1 MTHFKKSGLDVTD
14 KGNTYFH
21 NYLDRLSLA
30 DGDKCQSEH
39 NPSASKAMQCVPVS
53 DVRRISLMQSV
64 QNKERMWVLALF
76 ALLSGVAEAQP
87 WAEGSVPKISY
98 NQLLRVGQE
107 RALLDLL
114 RDDGGRVGAFAVT
127 GIPVAGYG
135 DRLSEMMG
143 KARDCIGRNESL
155 PAIDLPAN
163 SRRRTY
169 ATEDDVYPECVAR
182 EAEVVSRAFDLVGA
196 GVSGAVEA
204 VYGGELFYARAE
216 GVRRR
221 LAEAPHK
228 DHIHFY
234 EQRGEL
240 VHSRRNLESAPL
252 VPEHTDN
259 GLFLMITPF
268 PEQSLVV
275 RTSSGRRISTAD
287 LDPADT
293 VLVLTGVA
301 LPDWLLQGER
311 AAVRRAFHP
320 VPHSVPHVGATPI
333 GGRTVFA
340 RMKVA
345 PGGAVPITP
354 KTESAHRHDSDFLTF
369 EEVFVRESRSYPLSS
384 ESSLCS
390 VDLESERY
398 QRAVRDQCEV
408 EGTAYCW
415 HDCLPIPANCTS
427 NSEMVCLDIIELEEC
442 DPDIHNPNCELVCL
456 EVPEETTKSPDDT
469 ICGTDA
475 SSPDDPTQSPS
486 TDDSTR
492 SPSQPDKVPA
502 AELFCNGI
510 GIDMYMQGFEVS
522 GKGENQCIMLFFEA
536 FTLDSP
542 LKFGFGCVFVF
553 LLGLVIEVLI
563 AFRRS
568 LTQRATASPDGLT
581 LAWQLAILSVFAL
594 SLVLGYLAML
604 VAMTYSVELFLC
616 VVAGLVVGHGV
627 FNLGTP
633 VGETVDPCCASQ
645 NIATKNV
652 ETAKPEVPIQ
662 PVEVEKG
669 CCKDETKF

>member
-1 MTHFKKSGLDVTD
+1 
-14 KGNTYFH
+14 
-21 NYLDRLSLA
+21 
-30 DGDKCQSEH
+30 
-39 NPSASKAMQCVPVS
+39 
-53 DVRRISLMQSV
+53 MQSG
-64 QNKERMWVLALF
+64 QNKERMWALALF
-76 ALLSGVAEAQP
+76 ALLSGLAES
-87 WAEGSVPKISY
+87 SVPKISY
-98 NQLLRVGQE
+98 NELLRVGQE
-107 RALLDLL
+107 KALLDLL
-114 RDDGGRVGAFAVT
+114 RDDGGRIGAFAVT

-169 ATEDDVYPECVAR
+169 ATEDDVYPDCVAR
-182 EAEVVSRAFDLVGA
+182 EAEVISRAFDLVGA
-196 GVSGAVEA
+196 GVSEAMEA
-204 VYGGELFYARAE
+204 VYGGELFFARAE
-216 GVRRR
+216 GIRRR

-234 EQRGEL
+234 EQLGEL

-275 RTSSGRRISTAD
+275 RTSSGRRVSTAD
-287 LDPADT
+287 LDPSDT

-320 VPHSVPHVGATPI
+320 VPHSVPHVGETPI

-345 PGGAVPITP
+345 PGSAVPITP

-369 EEVFVRESRSYPLSS
+369 EEVFVRESRTYPLSS

-390 VDLESERY
+390 VDLASERY

-427 NSEMVCLDIIELEEC
+427 NSEMVCLDVIDQVEC
-442 DPDIHNPNCELVCL
+442 DPDIHNPNCELVCF
-456 EVPEETTKSPDDT
+456 EVQEETTSKPKLP
-469 ICGTDA
+469 A
-475 SSPDDPTQSPS
+475 S
-486 TDDSTR
+486 
-492 SPSQPDKVPA
+492 
-502 AELFCNGI
+502 ELFCNGI

-553 LLGLVIEVLI
+553 FLGFVIEVLI
-563 AFRRS
+563 AFRRF
-568 LTQRATASPDGLT
+568 LTQRANASTEGLT

-594 SLVLGYLAML
+594 TLVLGYLAML

-645 NIATKNV
+645 NVATKTV
-652 ETAKPEVPIQ
+652 EPAKPEVQIQ